1 MEYESSTLGSEQETW
16 GASRTGEPEGLG
28 AAADRMESGMR
39 NWRQNFES
47 RPWLFLGAAFT
58 AGCVA
63 AALIPTQERNGSY
76 YDADDEDVTPA
87 YGGTRMSAGPSKST
101 YLSET
106 WSKMQSAFVVAVT
119 RQAENFL
126 EEMVPGF
133 QEAYRERGG
142 GTDAKL
148 SEDEVR

>member
-1 MEYESSTLGSEQETW
+1 ME
-16 GASRTGEPEGLG
+16 A
-28 AAADRMESGMR
+28 GMR

-63 AALIPTQERNGSY
+63 AALLPSQEASGSY
-76 YDADDEDVTPA
+76 YDVDDDNGVPA
-87 YGGTRMSAGPSKST
+87 YGGTRTAAGPSKST

-119 RQAENFL
+119 RQAEKFL

-133 QEAYRERGG
+133 EEAYRERGG
-142 GTDAKL
+142 GGTEEK
-148 SEDEVR
+148 SESNEDEVQ